1 MSRLPKLRS
10 TSPPTVHTISGP
22 TLAVPSTITTRTNLK
37 RKADTIE
44 EEPGDGVVQEQPRRK
59 IAALGTARPTRPLQP
74 ARAGAANGGRTA
86 SGSALPAPVPK
97 PLTKPRAPAITRQ
110 APRTRGTS
118 APPTQRPR
126 PKPPSGAANRTR
138 AAAGRNAGSRTG
150 ANSID
155 DELMT
160 ERANLASLRS
170 QHDLIFAQLSE
181 SRALELNHRRE
192 LVGFSDEIEQLK
204 KKHTGEIEELEER
217 MQQRAKEMEDITE
230 ELRLC
235 REDLERERE
244 NTTQLRVVIGEGE
257 TKVSELET
265 QVSDL
270 EGQNSR
276 LRAQNAGLEASLA
289 ETRRQ
294 LSASDDKLSI
304 LKQEVV
310 EAEFERRKLHNMVQE
325 LKGNIRVFCRV
336 RPILPADALSNG
348 QQLAIEDVAA
358 DIDYPNPDAETPNVI
373 QLTSSTPAFSGAP
386 RKETHTFTF
395 DRVFPPQSSQEQVF
409 EEIELLVQSVV
420 DGYNVCVFAYGQTG
434 SGKSWTMEGGSAD
447 GQAGMIPRAVEQV
460 FRVAGEM
467 KNRGWE
473 YHIEGEFLE
482 IYNETIHDLLTKD
495 SDYDSS
501 KKKHEIKHDPK
512 THTTR
517 VTNITTVPLT
527 TPSQVHTLLS
537 LAHSR
542 RSVAATLV
550 NERSSRSHSVFILR
564 IAGTHVG
571 IPTEPGAP
579 PTGGTGEKCSG
590 CLNLVDLAGSE
601 RLNVS
606 FANGSGPGGLPE
618 KERVKETQNINKSLS
633 ALGDVIAAL
642 GDKYEREKSGKGEG
656 HVPYR
661 NSKLT
666 YLLQNSL
673 SGSSKTLM
681 FLNLSPLAAHSG
693 ESLTSLRFATK
704 VNNTQIG
711 GAKKSGKS

>member
-10 TSPPTVHTISGP
+10 TSSPTGPISTGP
-22 TLAVPSTITTRTNLK
+22 TLGLPSTITTRNNLK

-44 EEPGDGVVQEQPRRK
+44 EEPDDDAEYQEQRPRRK

-74 ARAGAANGGRTA
+74 ARTAAANGARIA
-86 SGSALPAPVPK
+86 SGGSSAAAPLPK
-97 PLTKPRAPAITRQ
+97 PLTKPRAPAITRT
-110 APRTRGTS
+110 APRIRGTS
-118 APPTQRPR
+118 APPTQRP
-126 PKPPSGAANRTR
+126 KPPSANRAR
-138 AAAGRNAGSRTG
+138 VAAGRNAGSRTG

-155 DELMT
+155 DEIMT
-160 ERANLASLRS
+160 EQANLAALRS
-170 QHDLIFAQLSE
+170 QHDTISAQLAE
-181 SRALELNHRRE
+181 SRALDSNHRRE
-192 LVGFSDEIEQLK
+192 LIGFSDEIEQLK
-204 KKHTGEIEELEER
+204 KKHTTEIEELQEK
-217 MQQRAKEMEDITE
+217 MQQRVKDVEDVSD

-244 NTTQLRVVIGEGE
+244 NATQLRTTIGEGE
-257 TKVSELET
+257 TRISEFEARVSSLEA
-265 QVSDL
+265 
-270 EGQNSR
+270 QNAE
-276 LRAQNAGLEASLA
+276 LRAQTETLEASLSDTKHHLA
-289 ETRRQ
+289 
-294 LSASDDKLSI
+294 ASDAKLLE

-310 EAEFERRKLHNMVQE
+310 EAEFVRRKLHNMVQE

-336 RPILPADALSNG
+336 RPILPADTSSNG
-348 QQLAIEDVAA
+348 QRLASEDLAA
-358 DIDYPNPDAETPNVI
+358 DIKYPDPDAETPNMI
-373 QLTSSTPAFSGAP
+373 QLTSSTPAFSGPP

-395 DRVFPPQSSQEQVF
+395 DRVFAPQASQVQVF

-434 SGKSWTMEGGSAD
+434 SGKSWTMEGGS
-447 GQAGMIPRAVEQV
+447 GEEQAGMIPRAVEQV

-467 KNRGWE
+467 RNRGWE

-482 IYNETIHDLLTKD
+482 IYNETIHDLLTKE

-512 THTTR
+512 TRTTR

-527 TPSQVHTLLS
+527 SPSQVHTLLS

-564 IAGTHVG
+564 ISGTHVG
-571 IPTEPGAP
+571 ISSEPGAP
-579 PTGGTGEKCSG
+579 LTGGTGERCSG

-606 FANGSGPGGLPE
+606 FANGTGPGGLPE

-681 FLNLSPLAAHSG
+681 FLNLSPLAVHSG

-711 GAKKSGKS
+711 SAKKSGKS